1 MKVTVKKMKEE
12 ANSLIMDRLSVMLGS
27 WEQSQDTWPEDWHQW
42 SEEQRQDYREVLQFQ
57 ADRVATLLGFTKAWY
72 S

>member
-1 MKVTVKKMKEE
+1 MKVTVKKMNEE
-12 ANSLIMDRLSVMLGS
+12 ANSLIMDELSEMLRS
-27 WEQSQDTWPEDWHQW
+27 WEQSQGKWPEDWHQW
-42 SEEQRQDYREVLQFQ
+42 SEEQKQYYRELLQFQ